1 MPVVEIS
8 KIQVRRGQENQTGVP
23 VLDSGELGWASDTEN
38 LYIGLR
44 RVDGGSRDANVR
56 ILTENDLRN
65 LFRSAR
71 ESNVNLDNTLYT
83 FERTTGITSSTWV
96 PGQNPFEYYRTL
108 QQKLDDFA
116 NVKDF
121 GAQGNGSVVDTSA
134 ITIAVKRLY
143 DEPGQFNNTTVD
155 WRTTAL
161 RAINTT
167 TEVRKTLYFPAGVYI
182 IHQTIPLPRGV
193 RIVGDGMNN
202 TIIRSTGTGFHFFET
217 IDGASVSFDTDP
229 ISMGS
234 VLPKPQYITIENLT
248 LDNPSTN
255 TNGVSILSLDNT
267 AYTAIKGVRFSG
279 GLLTKASI
287 EISSSTCVAIN
298 IRGNNHTAVEH
309 IKIED
314 CVFTG
319 MYAGITSRYDIDDVY
334 INNCSFEFLKYGVSF
349 NDPTN
354 LGVNGPTSVKIEN
367 SRFSTIH
374 SQGIYAGISS
384 GTNLS
389 AHIISASNRFEN
401 VANFLDA
408 SGDQATTGTSIIYF
422 GTWGNLSQNDYFARE
437 KARLES
443 SSSSTYFPLV
453 DGRGVLDY
461 AIPITKTVN
470 RYSTSTNLSGSVFY
484 LPITGEQQFLTA
496 KYLVYVPGNPPELDR
511 QGTLSVNVS
520 SGNDPE
526 ILVSDNYHF
535 NFGDG
540 AIYDGPN
547 GTGFVFPYEKR
558 VLERYIRFWIYNPN
572 PRGTGAQFNIT
583 VDPYPYT
590 GTTATGTYSVV
601 TLVGPGGQN
610 YEVGDTIRIKGTRG
624 LAGATPLNDLLIYV
638 NSVGVNNSLVSFT
651 YTGSATS
658 LTTSFNTTINA
669 TVVSDTQS
677 DTRLGGQAFGYSS
690 NVYVQFE
697 PHILYD

>member
-23 VLDSGELGWASDTEN
+23 VLDSGELGWASDTES

-71 ESNVNLDNTLYT
+71 ESNISLDNTLYT
-83 FERTTGITSSTWV
+83 FEKTTGITSSTWV
-96 PGQNPFEYYRTL
+96 PGQPAFEYYRTL

-116 NVKDF
+116 NIKDF
-121 GAQGNGSVVDTSA
+121 GAQGDGTTIDTSA
-134 ITIAVKRLY
+134 INIAVKRLY
-143 DEPGQFNNTTVD
+143 DEPGEFNNNTAS

-161 RAINTT
+161 RAINTI
-167 TEVRKTLYFPAGVYI
+167 TEVRKTLYFPAGVYVI
-182 IHQTIPLPRGV
+182 NQTIPLPKGV
-193 RIVGDGMNN
+193 RIVGDGMNS
-202 TIIRSTGTGFHFFET
+202 TIIKSSGSGFHFFET
-217 IDGASVSFDTDP
+217 IDGSGTSFDTAP
-229 ISMGS
+229 ATMGS
-234 VLPKPQYITIENLT
+234 VLPKPQDITIENLT
-248 LDNPSTN
+248 LSNPSTA
-255 TNGVSILSLDNT
+255 TVGVSMLSLDNT
-267 AYTAIKGVRFSG
+267 AYTSIKGVRFSG
-279 GLLTKASI
+279 GILTTASI
-287 EISSSTCVAIN
+287 IVSSSTCVAID
-298 IRGNNHTAVEH
+298 IRGNNTTAVEH
-309 IKIED
+309 INIED

-319 MYAGITSRYDIDDVY
+319 LHAGISSRYDVNDIL
-334 INNCSFEFLKYGVSF
+334 INNCSFEFLKHGINF
-349 NDPTN
+349 NNPTN
-354 LGVNGPTSVKIEN
+354 IGVNGPTSVKIEN

-374 SQGIYAGISS
+374 SQGIYAGLSS

-389 AHIISASNRFEN
+389 AHIISSSNRFDN
-401 VANFLDA
+401 VGNFLDA
-408 SGDQATTGTSIIYF
+408 SGDIATTGTSIIYF

-437 KARLES
+437 KVRLES
-443 SSSSTYFPLV
+443 SNSSTYFPLI

-461 AIPITKTVN
+461 AIPITKTVG

-496 KYLVYVPGNPPELDR
+496 KYLVYVPGSPPELDR

-526 ILVSDNYHF
+526 ILVADNYHF

-540 AIYDGPN
+540 AIYDGPS
-547 GTGFVFPYEKR
+547 GTGYVFPYEKR
-558 VLERYIRFWIYNPN
+558 VAERYIRFWIYNPE
-572 PRGTGAQFNIT
+572 PRGTGAQFDVT
-583 VDPYPYT
+583 VSPYPYT
-590 GTTATGTYSVV
+590 GTTSTGSYSNV

-610 YEVGDTIRIKGTRG
+610 YQVGDTIRVLGTRG
-624 LAGATPLNDLLIYV
+624 LAGQTPLNDLVIYV
-638 NSVGVNNSLVSFT
+638 NSVGVNNSLVTFT
-651 YTGSATS
+651 WTGSATV

-669 TVVSDTQS
+669 TLVSDTWS
-677 DTRLGGQAFGYSS
+677 VTRLGGQAFGYQSGI
-690 NVYVQFE
+690 YVQFE

>member
-71 ESNVNLDNTLYT
+71 ESNINLDNTLYT
-83 FERTTGITSSTWV
+83 FEKTTGITSSTWV
-96 PGQNPFEYYRTL
+96 PGQNAFEYYRTL

-121 GAQGNGSVVDTSA
+121 GAQGDGTTVDTSA
-134 ITIAVKRLY
+134 ISIAVRRLF
-143 DEPGQFNNTTVD
+143 DEPGEFNNNTAS

-167 TEVRKTLYFPAGVYI
+167 TEVRKTLYFPAGIYV

-193 RIVGDGMNN
+193 RIVGDGMNS
-202 TIIRSTGTGFHFFET
+202 TIIRSSGPGFHFFET
-217 IDGASVSFDTDP
+217 IDGAGVSFDTAP
-229 ISMGS
+229 ITMGS
-234 VLPKPQYITIENLT
+234 ALPKPQYISIEKIT
-248 LDNPSTN
+248 LDNPSTA
-255 TNGVSILSLDNT
+255 TTGVSMLSLDNT
-267 AYTAIKGVRFSG
+267 AYTSVKDVRFSG
-279 GLLTKASI
+279 GILTTASI
-287 EISSSTCVAIN
+287 IISSSTCVAID
-298 IRGNNHTAVEH
+298 IRGNNTTAVEH
-309 IKIED
+309 ISIEN

-319 MYAGITSRYDIDDVY
+319 LNSGIVSRYNIYDIY
-334 INNCSFEFLKYGVSF
+334 INNCSFEFLKYGVNF
-349 NDPTN
+349 NNPSN
-354 LGVNGPTSVKIEN
+354 LDVNGPTSVKIEN

-389 AHIISASNRFEN
+389 AHIISSSNRFEN

-408 SGDQATTGTSIIYF
+408 SGDIATTGTSIIYF

-437 KARLES
+437 KIRLES
-443 SSSSTYFPLV
+443 SNSSTYFPLI

-461 AIPITKTVN
+461 SIPITKTVG
-470 RYSTSTNLSGSVFY
+470 RYSSSTNVSGSVFY

-496 KYLVYVPGNPPELDR
+496 KYLVYVPGSPPQLDR

-535 NFGDG
+535 NYGDG

-547 GTGFVFPYEKR
+547 GDGFVFPYEKR
-558 VLERYIRFWIYNPN
+558 VTERYIRFWIYNPR
-572 PRGTGAQFNIT
+572 PRGTNAEFSVT
-583 VDPYPYT
+583 VSPYPYT
-590 GTTATGTYSVV
+590 GTTSTGSYSNV
-601 TLVGPGGQN
+601 TLVGAGGQN
-610 YEVGDTIRIKGTRG
+610 YEVGDTIRIRGTRG
-624 LAGATPLNDLLIYV
+624 LAGLTPLNDLIIYV
-638 NSVGVNNSLVSFT
+638 NSIGVNNSLATFT
-651 YTGSATS
+651 WTGSATA

-669 TVVSDTQS
+669 IVVTDTQS
-677 DTRLGGQAFGYSS
+677 DTRLGGSAFGYSS
-690 NVYVQFE
+690 DVYVQFE